1 MFYFLAIIVLLVIA
15 IFTRRYYI
23 RKTEE
28 YQHPLLRYGV
38 QGLQERIGIR
48 LMHEIH
54 GITYDPEYERRQER
68 RRNRPQFQVRIDEN
82 RNFEFT

>member
-15 IFTRRYYI
+15 ILTRRYYI

-28 YQHPLLRYGV
+28 YQYPLLRYGV
-38 QGLQERIGIR
+38 RGLQERIGIR
-48 LMHEIH
+48 RMHELY
-54 GITYDPEYERRQER
+54 GITYDPEHERRQER

-82 RNFEFT
+82 RNFEFI

>member
-1 MFYFLAIIVLLVIA
+1 MLYFLAIIVLLVIA

-28 YQHPLLRYGV
+28 YQNPLLRYGV
-38 QGLQERIGIR
+38 RGLQERIGIR
-48 LMHEIH
+48 RMHIM
-54 GITYDPEYERRQER
+54 GITYDPLYERIQEQR
-68 RRNRPQFQVRIDEN
+68 CNRPQLQVRIDEN

>member
-1 MFYFLAIIVLLVIA
+1 MQFSLDN
-15 IFTRRYYI
+15 FTF

-38 QGLQERIGIR
+38 RGLQERIGIR
-48 LMHEIH
+48 GMHKLY
-54 GITYDPEYERRQER
+54 GITYDPLYERIQER

-82 RNFEFT
+82 RNFEFI

>member
-1 MFYFLAIIVLLVIA
+1 MFYFLAIIVLLAIA

-23 RKTEE
+23 HKTEE
-28 YQHPLLRYGV
+28 HQHPLSRYGV
-38 QGLQERIGIR
+38 RGLQERIGIR

-54 GITYDPEYERRQER
+54 GITYDPEYERRQEQ

-82 RNFEFT
+82 RNFEFI

>member
-38 QGLQERIGIR
+38 RGLQERIGIR

-54 GITYDPEYERRQER
+54 GITYDPLYERIQEQ
-68 RRNRPQFQVRIDEN
+68 RRNRPQIQVRIDEN
-82 RNFEFT
+82 RNFEFI